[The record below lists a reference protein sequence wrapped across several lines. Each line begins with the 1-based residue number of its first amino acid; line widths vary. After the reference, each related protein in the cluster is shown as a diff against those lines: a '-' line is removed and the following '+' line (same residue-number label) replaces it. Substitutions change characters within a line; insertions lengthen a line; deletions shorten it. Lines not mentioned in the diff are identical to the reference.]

1 MRLFFCSKSCLRS
14 NQSFWKSADALS
26 NKNAQFI
33 GNRIIQVLH
42 SGGATCVN
50 KYQEQEKE
58 KQKNKISHDK
68 PMGYLLEI
76 VSGRCPTF
84 FIFMNL

>member
-1 MRLFFCSKSCLRS
+1 MFNAT
-14 NQSFWKSADALS
+14 NQEFLVCGIINLYFIPNYIPNLVLYFGWDLIYKLYKQNAQKLS

-42 SGGATCVN
+42 SGGGTCVN

-58 KQKNKISHDK
+58 KQKKQNKS
-68 PMGYLLEI
+68 
-76 VSGRCPTF
+76 R
-84 FIFMNL
+84 